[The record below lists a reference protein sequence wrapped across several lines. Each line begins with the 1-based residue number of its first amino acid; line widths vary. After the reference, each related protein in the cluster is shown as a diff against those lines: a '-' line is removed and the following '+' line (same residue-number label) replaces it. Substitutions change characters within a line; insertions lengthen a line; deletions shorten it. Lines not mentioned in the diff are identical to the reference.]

1 MEECILN
8 CTGFLFTEN
17 RIFEIDS
24 GIWTKN
30 IRIST
35 TTDFAFGRF
44 TTKSVTE

>member
-24 GIWTKN
+24 GIWTKYQN
-30 IRIST
+30 LNDDGFCLWT
-35 TTDFAFGRF
+35 VHD
-44 TTKSVTE
+44 KKCN